1 MLKALSCLCTRQTQ
15 LRTRQVKKASLGLS
29 SSRQDGLVLARP
41 LRNGCF
47 FDSSV
52 RQKPNMT
59 GDRVPDKENVICQE
73 LIAGIELRPFGDR
86 KCGVW

>member
-1 MLKALSCLCTRQTQ
+1 M
-15 LRTRQVKKASLGLS
+15 
-29 SSRQDGLVLARP
+29 VLARP